1 MRRYHRAGDPHLGVK
16 ACYDEVMRREESGEA
31 LAHDCVKTRGTPDD
45 EAWERALA
53 SDRAAAAAAR
63 LAEVEANALD
73 AAPTISS
80 VFNQMQQVLHTMG
93 DGDYFGDARARLNE
107 CLGLRAALEP
117 LDGDAQGVQVQER
130 RAPGRHEQS
139 VEFVGGETGDAVVN
153 LVQLL
158 RFIDV
163 AEPREIFKIKALVE
177 PVDHEELR
185 PETVEVAVVGP
196 TLEEVLA
203 PWSERVLSGVAASVA
218 LTRDTALVMAI
229 APDEMRYLPPRRD
242 AASNDFFASFSRR
255 DIGFFCRRDD
265 LWFWSKNQRAWIEV
279 LLLDEAIFRVD
290 PKLVLHITGDKPKT
304 DCVLAPAGSDV
315 RQDRRASLLDPQ
327 RLLGVGL
334 KGSHAGSRV
343 AAWSKRCY
351 MLEEIEE
358 LGRGEI
364 VMVFAELANDDQGLP
379 KFMARSRAGLRGVF
393 VRRRGPVL
401 GRAS

>member
-1 MRRYHRAGDPHLGVK
+1 M
-16 ACYDEVMRREESGEA
+16 CYVEVMRRFKSGKA

-53 SDRAAAAAAR
+53 RDRAAAAAAR

-73 AAPTISS
+73 PAPTISS
-80 VFNQMQQVLHTMG
+80 VFNEMQQVLHTMG
-93 DGDYFGDARARLNE
+93 DGDYFSAARARLNE

-117 LDGDAQGVQVQER
+117 LDGDAQGALVQER

-139 VEFVGGETGDAVVN
+139 EEFIGGETGDSVVN

-177 PVDHEELR
+177 PVDHEELC

-255 DIGFFCRRDD
+255 DIVFF
-265 LWFWSKNQRAWIEV
+265 L
-279 LLLDEAIFRVD
+279 
-290 PKLVLHITGDKPKT
+290 
-304 DCVLAPAGSDV
+304 
-315 RQDRRASLLDPQ
+315 
-327 RLLGVGL
+327 
-334 KGSHAGSRV
+334 
-343 AAWSKRCY
+343 
-351 MLEEIEE
+351 
-358 LGRGEI
+358 
-364 VMVFAELANDDQGLP
+364 
-379 KFMARSRAGLRGVF
+379 
-393 VRRRGPVL
+393 
-401 GRAS
+401 